1 MTTLTK
7 LAKNANLRP
16 VTSATAIRCS
26 PFAEA
31 KTHLSEVMT
40 DVVHRHHP
48 QVIGRHGGREQMLL
62 MGLDDLG
69 AMLES
74 FRFDPRVSVSDGEF
88 VVRLPELNLVAG
100 GATYEE
106 AIQELVGLVEDYS
119 EEFLPRL
126 DFYTQTDRRRHLPW
140 ILRFALT
147 PENSRAALFAEPPRD
162 AGELATAAA

>member
-7 LAKNANLRP
+7 PTKTATLRS
-16 VTSATAIRCS
+16 VMSATAIPCS

-40 DVVHRHHP
+40 DVVHHHHP

-69 AMLES
+69 AMLET

-88 VVRLPELNLVAG
+88 VVRLPELNLVSG
-100 GATYEE
+100 GVTYEE
-106 AIQELVGLVEDYS
+106 AIEELVELIEDYS
-119 EEFLPRL
+119 EQFFPRL
-126 DFYTQTDRRRHLPW
+126 DFYMQTDRRRHLPW
-140 ILRFALT
+140 LLRFALT
-147 PENSRAALFAEPPRD
+147 PEDSRAELFAQHPGD
-162 AGELATAAA
+162 AEGLATAAA